1 MTAATSMKDMTKEQA
16 LAEATRR
23 WGPSGAI
30 RLRTHSSASGR
41 VERGRLARYRCVVGN
56 GFLGKDCSI
65 EGQGDTWREA
75 FLDARPVSARA
86 SVESECS

>member
-1 MTAATSMKDMTKEQA
+1 MKDMTKEQA
-16 LAEATRR
+16 LAEAIRR
-23 WGPSGAI
+23 WGATGSV

-56 GFLGKDCSI
+56 GNLGKHCSI

-75 FLDARPVSARA
+75 FLDARPVTSGAFVESRA
-86 SVESECS
+86 S